1 MSKREVAEKFFTSL
15 EGVLYGKSKFSSVVN
30 DDRCIIFV
38 FQFPSQPGDEPGQER
53 SLRYLLTYREQ
64 SDNWIIALSQPLGYG
79 IRQRREV
86 AAALAKAKS
95 RNDFQEHVSD
105 DESVDGV
112 VLNLHG
118 DLSEKPFDVEELGR
132 DAALAILVSRV
143 VSLAQEFF
151 KAQELIYKEIGP
163 PADTRRH

>member
-79 IRQRREV
+79 SDSDVKRRSARKGKIAQR
-86 AAALAKAKS
+86 
-95 RNDFQEHVSD
+95 
-105 DESVDGV
+105 
-112 VLNLHG
+112 
-118 DLSEKPFDVEELGR
+118 LSGARKR
-132 DAALAILVSRV
+132 
-143 VSLAQEFF
+143 
-151 KAQELIYKEIGP
+151 
-163 PADTRRH
+163 